1 MVLAGRPAEE
11 ILSTLS
17 ELLDHERQDDTMFA
31 TMCMLSVHPDRTS
44 GWVRMA
50 GHLPPLLLSRA
61 GVSELPTRPA
71 APLGLSEVRDWPGI
85 PIRLEGSW
93 SILLF
98 TDGLIEGRIG
108 MGSERLGSEGLM
120 DLIRQIPSTPGRPG
134 EELLDQVID
143 RVRELNGGDLDDD
156 LAVLALGFSS
166 PYEP

>member
-1 MVLAGRPAEE
+1 
-11 ILSTLS
+11 
-17 ELLDHERQDDTMFA
+17 MFA
-31 TMCMLSVHPDRTS
+31 TMCMVSVHPDRTS

-50 GHLPPLLLSRA
+50 GHLPPLLLSRD
-61 GVSELPTRPA
+61 GVAEFPTRPA
-71 APLGLSEVRDWPGI
+71 APLGLSEVRDWPGTQ
-85 PIRLEGSW
+85 IRLDGSW

-108 MGSERLGSEGLM
+108 QGAERLGSEGLM
-120 DLIRQIPSTPGRPG
+120 DLLRQVPSVPGKPG

-143 RVRELNGGDLDDD
+143 RVRELNGGDLEDD